1 MDDANMIL
9 SESTID
15 HSMSESVYRLK
26 AFTVVYYKSI
36 NAESNDFV
44 DLVPKKDIEKF
55 VKTVR
60 TATMSSLDNVHILY
74 GSPISIK
81 SDLERISQR

>member
-1 MDDANMIL
+1 MHFPMSALIISTFYVDNSIDSINAAWKTMDDANMIL

-26 AFTVVYYKSI
+26 AFTVAYYKSI

-44 DLVPKKDIEKF
+44 DLVPKKM
-55 VKTVR
+55 T
-60 TATMSSLDNVHILY
+60 
-74 GSPISIK
+74 
-81 SDLERISQR
+81 